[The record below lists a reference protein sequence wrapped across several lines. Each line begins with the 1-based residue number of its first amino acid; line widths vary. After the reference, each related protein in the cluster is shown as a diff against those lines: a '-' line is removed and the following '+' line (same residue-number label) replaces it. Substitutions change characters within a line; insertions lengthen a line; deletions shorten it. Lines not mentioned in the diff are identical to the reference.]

1 MINIF
6 HNELRRCCNEMYD
19 DRENSEKI
27 SGVIEA
33 YDRAI
38 LFSNTARKEGLLA
51 LEEES
56 EGLDLS
62 DVTQEFLFQSIMLVV
77 DGTDPDLVAEIG
89 MNRIVANSFS
99 SFEGLVVLMY
109 YKAAL
114 MIQSG
119 VNPRVMEEYLKSL
132 MPDFVR
138 KVLSQKDCEKELTK
152 ASKEIEDD
160 KELILSLC
168 KDDKEINEKDRSII
182 NQTAMTLMEL
192 SDREMQ
198 RLLRDTDT
206 NDSILAMKGLP
217 GKARTRIFHNVSTN
231 LGILLA
237 KDLVYMGP
245 VRMKDVEKACVT
257 IMKTVIKLEERGEI
271 ASHDFAILKVVLD
284 MYETAQKENNEL
296 KEKYKEL
303 HELIDQIYQS

>member
-1 MINIF
+1 MNNTF
-6 HNELRRCCNEMYD
+6 YNELRRCCNEMYS

-27 SGVIEA
+27 SKVIEA

-38 LFSNTARKEGLLA
+38 FFSDIARKEGLLA
-51 LEEES
+51 LEEAS
-56 EGLDLS
+56 EGLDLN
-62 DVTQEFLFQSIMLVV
+62 DVTQEFLLQSIMLVV
-77 DGTDPDLVAEIG
+77 DGTDPELVAEIG
-89 MNRIVANSFS
+89 MNRIVANGFS

-119 VNPRVMEEYLKSL
+119 VNPRVIEEYLKSL

-168 KDDKEINEKDRSII
+168 KDDKEINEKDHSIV

-198 RLLRDTDT
+198 RLLRDTD
-206 NDSILAMKGLP
+206 NIDSIMVMKGLP
-217 GKARTRIFHNVSTN
+217 GKARARIFDNVSN
-231 LGILLA
+231 RLGIMLA
-237 KDLVYMGP
+237 KDMLYMGP
-245 VRMKDVEKACVT
+245 VRMKDVEEACVT
-257 IMKTVIKLEERGEI
+257 IMKTVI
-271 ASHDFAILKVVLD
+271 
-284 MYETAQKENNEL
+284 
-296 KEKYKEL
+296 
-303 HELIDQIYQS
+303 

>member
-1 MINIF
+1 MNNTF
-6 HNELRRCCNEMYD
+6 YNELRRCCNEMYS

-27 SGVIEA
+27 SKVIEA

-38 LFSNTARKEGLLA
+38 LFSDIARKEGLLA
-51 LEEES
+51 LEEAS
-56 EGLDLS
+56 EGLDLN
-62 DVTQEFLFQSIMLVV
+62 DVTQEFLLQSIMLVV
-77 DGTDPDLVAEIG
+77 DGTDPELVAEIG

-99 SFEGLVVLMY
+99 SFEGFVVLMY

-119 VNPRVMEEYLKSL
+119 VNPRVIEEYLKSL

-160 KELILSLC
+160 KE
-168 KDDKEINEKDRSII
+168 INEKDHSIV

-198 RLLRDTDT
+198 RLLRDTD
-206 NDSILAMKGLP
+206 NIDSIMVMKGLP
-217 GKARTRIFHNVSTN
+217 GKARTRIFDNVSN
-231 LGILLA
+231 RLGIMLA
-237 KDLVYMGP
+237 KDMLYMGP
-245 VRMKDVEKACVT
+245 VRMKDVEEACVT

-271 ASHDFAILKVVLD
+271 VSHDFAILKVVID

-303 HELIDQIYQS
+303 HEMIDQIYQS

>member
-1 MINIF
+1 MNNIF
-6 HNELRRCCNEMYD
+6 YNELRRCCNEMYG
-19 DRENSEKI
+19 DRDNSEKI
-27 SGVIEA
+27 SKVNEA

-51 LEEES
+51 LEEAS
-56 EGLDLS
+56 KGLDLD

-77 DGTDPDLVAEIG
+77 DGTDPELVAESG
-89 MNRIVANSFS
+89 MNKIIANGFS

-119 VNPRVMEEYLKSL
+119 VNPRIIKEYLQSL

-138 KVLSQKDCEKELTK
+138 QALSQKIREGELAK

-160 KELILSLC
+160 KEWMLSLC
-168 KDDKEINEKDRSII
+168 KDDREINEKDHSLV

-198 RLLRDTDT
+198 SLLRDTD
-206 NDSILAMKGLP
+206 NNELIMAMKGLP
-217 GKARTRIFHNVSTN
+217 GKARSRIFDNVSTN

-257 IMKTVIKLEERGEI
+257 MMKTVIKLEERGEI
-271 ASHDFAILKVVLD
+271 VSHDFAIMKVVID

-296 KEKYKEL
+296 KERYKEL
-303 HELIDQIYQS
+303 HEMIDQIYQS

>member
-1 MINIF
+1 MNNAFFI
-6 HNELRRCCNEMYD
+6 ELRRCCNEMYS
-19 DRENSEKI
+19 DRENSEKL
-27 SGVIEA
+27 SKVIEA

-38 LFSNTARKEGLLA
+38 SFSDTARKEGLLA
-51 LEEES
+51 LEEAS
-56 EGLDLS
+56 EGLDLN
-62 DVTQEFLFQSIMLVV
+62 DVTQEFLLQSIMLVV
-77 DGTDPDLVAEIG
+77 DGTDPELVAEIG
-89 MNRIVANSFS
+89 MNRIVANGLS
-99 SFEGLVVLMY
+99 SFEGLVALMY

-114 MIQSG
+114 MSQSG

-138 KVLSQKDCEKELTK
+138 KVLSQKIREGEPSE

-168 KDDKEINEKDRSII
+168 KDDKEINEKDHSIV

-198 RLLRDTDT
+198 RLLRDIAN
-206 NDSILAMKGLP
+206 NDLEMAMKGLP
-217 GKARTRIFHNVSTN
+217 GKARARTFDNVSN
-231 LGILLA
+231 RLGIMLA
-237 KDLVYMGP
+237 KDMLYMGP
-245 VRMKDVEKACVT
+245 VRMRDVEEACVT

-271 ASHDFAILKVVLD
+271 VSHDFAILKVVID

-303 HELIDQIYQS
+303 HAMIDQIYQS

>member
-1 MINIF
+1 MNNIF
-6 HNELRRCCNEMYD
+6 FTELRRCCNEMYS

-27 SGVIEA
+27 SRVIES

-38 LFSNTARKEGLLA
+38 SFSDTARKEGLLA
-51 LEEES
+51 LEEAS
-56 EGLDLS
+56 EGLDLN
-62 DVTQEFLFQSIMLVV
+62 DVTQEFLLQSIMLVL

-99 SFEGLVVLMY
+99 SFEGFVVLMY

-119 VNPRVMEEYLKSL
+119 VNPRVIEEYLKSL

-168 KDDKEINEKDRSII
+168 IDDKEINEKDHSIV

-198 RLLRDTDT
+198 RILRDTD
-206 NDSILAMKGLP
+206 NIDLIMVMKGLP
-217 GKARTRIFHNVSTN
+217 GKARTRIFDNVSN
-231 LGILLA
+231 RLGIMLASSEVPRIAGTFGLDTVTKIKTSDSISFISNMLFIITPLINFPILLTFVST
-237 KDLVYMGP
+237 K
-245 VRMKDVEKACVT
+245 
-257 IMKTVIKLEERGEI
+257 
-271 ASHDFAILKVVLD
+271 
-284 MYETAQKENNEL
+284 Q
-296 KEKYKEL
+296 
-303 HELIDQIYQS
+303 

>member
-1 MINIF
+1 MNNTF
-6 HNELRRCCNEMYD
+6 YNELRRCCNEMYS

-27 SGVIEA
+27 SKVIEA

-38 LFSNTARKEGLLA
+38 LFSDIARKEGLLA
-51 LEEES
+51 LEEAS
-56 EGLDLS
+56 EGLDLN
-62 DVTQEFLFQSIMLVV
+62 DVTQEFLLQSIMLVV
-77 DGTDPDLVAEIG
+77 DGTDPELVAEIG

-99 SFEGLVVLMY
+99 SFEGFVVLMY

-119 VNPRVMEEYLKSL
+119 VNPRVIEEYLKSL

-138 KVLSQKDCEKELTK
+138 KVLFQKDCEKELTK

-160 KELILSLC
+160 KELIISLC
-168 KDDKEINEKDRSII
+168 KDDKEINEKDHSIV

-198 RLLRDTDT
+198 RLLRDTD
-206 NDSILAMKGLP
+206 NIDSIMVMKGLP
-217 GKARTRIFHNVSTN
+217 GKARARIFDNVSN
-231 LGILLA
+231 RLGIMLA
-237 KDLVYMGP
+237 KDMLYMGP
-245 VRMKDVEKACVT
+245 VRMKDVEEACVT

-271 ASHDFAILKVVLD
+271 VSHDFAILKVVID

-303 HELIDQIYQS
+303 HEMIDQIYQS

>member
-1 MINIF
+1 MNNAF
-6 HNELRRCCNEMYD
+6 LNELRRYCNEMYS

-27 SGVIEA
+27 SKVIEA

-38 LFSNTARKEGLLA
+38 SFSDTARKEGLLA
-51 LEEES
+51 LEEAS
-56 EGLDLS
+56 EGLDLN
-62 DVTQEFLFQSIMLVV
+62 DVTQEFLLQSIMLVV
-77 DGTDPDLVAEIG
+77 DGTDPELVAEIG
-89 MNRIVANSFS
+89 MNRIVANGLS
-99 SFEGLVVLMY
+99 SFEGLVALMY

-138 KVLSQKDCEKELTK
+138 KVLSQKIREGEPSE

-160 KELILSLC
+160 KE
-168 KDDKEINEKDRSII
+168 INEKDHSIV
-182 NQTAMTLMEL
+182 NQTALTLMEL

-198 RLLRDTDT
+198 RLLRDIAN
-206 NDSILAMKGLP
+206 NDLEMAMKGLP
-217 GKARTRIFHNVSTN
+217 GKARARTFDNVSN
-231 LGILLA
+231 RLGIMLA
-237 KDLVYMGP
+237 KDMLYMGP
-245 VRMKDVEKACVT
+245 VRMRDVEEACVT

-271 ASHDFAILKVVLD
+271 VSHDFAILKVVID
-284 MYETAQKENNEL
+284 MYETAQNENNEL

-303 HELIDQIYQS
+303 HEMIDQIYQS

>member
-1 MINIF
+1 MNNIF
-6 HNELRRCCNEMYD
+6 YNELRKCCKEMYG

-27 SGVIEA
+27 SRVIEA

-38 LFSNTARKEGLLA
+38 LFSDIARKKGLLA
-51 LEEES
+51 LEEAS
-56 EGLDLS
+56 ERLDLN
-62 DVTQEFLFQSIMLVV
+62 DATQEFLFQSIMLVV
-77 DGTDPDLVAEIG
+77 DGTDPDLVTEIG
-89 MNRIVANSFS
+89 LNRIVANSFS
-99 SFEGLVVLMY
+99 SFEGFVVLMY

-119 VNPRVMEEYLKSL
+119 VNPRDIEEYLKSL
-132 MPDFVR
+132 MPDFAR
-138 KVLSQKDCEKELTK
+138 KVLSQKELAK

-160 KELILSLC
+160 KELILALC
-168 KDDKEINEKDRSII
+168 KDDKEINEKDHSIV

-198 RLLRDTDT
+198 RLLRDTD
-206 NDSILAMKGLP
+206 NIDSIMVMKGLP
-217 GKARTRIFHNVSTN
+217 GKARARIFDNVSN
-231 LGILLA
+231 RLGIMLA
-237 KDLVYMGP
+237 KDMLYMGP
-245 VRMKDVEKACVT
+245 VRMKDVEEACVT

-271 ASHDFAILKVVLD
+271 VSHDFAILKVVID

-303 HELIDQIYQS
+303 HEMIDQIYHS